1 MYAANLWW
9 YDMTFIRD
17 PINYLQMLGWIV
29 NDVFLFVRLCRQ
41 VEREKSTIY
50 YYYYSLSIYLHTEKW
65 KYASAKGEEIMP
77 AKLLLSWVKL
87 APISNTS
94 FSLAESQSKL
104 KVFSLGWRRG
114 CNNKLFAVGW
124 K

>member
-1 MYAANLWW
+1 
-9 YDMTFIRD
+9 
-17 PINYLQMLGWIV
+17 MLGWIV

-65 KYASAKGEEIMP
+65 KYAEREEIMP

-87 APISNTS
+87 APIFNTS
-94 FSLAESQSKL
+94 FSLEESQSKL
-104 KVFSLGWRRG
+104 KFLV
-114 CNNKLFAVGW
+114 
-124 K
+124 